1 MQEMRAEYKLLIG
14 LGIIFTFILL
24 FFLLKTNSFKKLFNK
39 YKEST
44 LVSCTEETIKKG
56 IEYTNYLCTIKDEK
70 GKSYTISY
78 PQIKEK
84 SSDIKNINKIF
95 KKEFNNIYN
104 SVKYYDD
111 GDDLQ
116 FSSYQSTNFKIYS
129 SNGIVSLFI
138 EKKDMIGEVHN
149 TINKYNIYNIDIK
162 TYEVLEN
169 EDVKKKIGID
179 RDYSSSL
186 RSKIIEMYIN
196 EFRYNYYNELPVY
209 RNLLIDN
216 AVESITYKSIDNI
229 YIDDEGNA
237 KFILY
242 IYNPNYGEEIP
253 YSFTLDKNKNTTYE
267 IIES

>member
-24 FFLLKTNSFKKLFNK
+24 FFLLKTNSLKKIFNK

-44 LVSCTEETIKKG
+44 LVTCTEESAKKG
-56 IEYTNYLCTIKDEK
+56 IEYTNYTCTIKDQK

-84 SSDIKNINKIF
+84 SSDIKNINKIL

-104 SVKYYDD
+104 SVKYYDN

-138 EKKDMIGEVHN
+138 EKKDIIGEI
-149 TINKYNIYNIDIK
+149 INSVNQYKIYNIDTSTYKVLDDNEIK
-162 TYEVLEN
+162 R
-169 EDVKKKIGID
+169 KIGIN

-186 RSKIIEMYIN
+186 RGIVVKMYL
-196 EFRYNYYNELPVY
+196 EKFRYDYDNELPVY
-209 RNLLIDN
+209 RNPLIDN
-216 AVESITYKSIDNI
+216 AVESITYKAIDNI
-229 YIDDEGNA
+229 YLDDDGNA